1 MLATMRALSRRS
13 MTRHRHQSW
22 ACRYLG
28 ISRLKVA
35 DEQALFCA
43 LSAEMSVTVDREQL
57 IKIALVKLWVNWPEK
72 SVLEQSLD

>member
-1 MLATMRALSRRS
+1 
-13 MTRHRHQSW
+13 
-22 ACRYLG
+22 
-28 ISRLKVA
+28 VA